1 MTKSK
6 LFTILIGD
14 SNTLLGTE
22 KHLVVLGEPALEFE
36 IVEDDVVVVTGGGT
50 PDGFG
55 ILPVN

>member
-6 LFTILIGD
+6 FFTILIGD
-14 SNTLLGTE
+14 SNTLLSTE